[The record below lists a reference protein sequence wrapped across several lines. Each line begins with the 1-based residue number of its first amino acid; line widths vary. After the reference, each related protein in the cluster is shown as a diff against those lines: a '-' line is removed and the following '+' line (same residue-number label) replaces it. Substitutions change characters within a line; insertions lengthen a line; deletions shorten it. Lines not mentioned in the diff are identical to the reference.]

1 MKLLIVDDS
10 KVTRTQIRSSI
21 EKMEAYN
28 FEIFEAATGA
38 EAVSLYEAHEP
49 DLTLLDYLLPD
60 TTGLEIIRGMSE
72 GKDYLPIVM
81 VTGFDDV
88 QLVVDAMRMGVQG
101 YLVKDRLQPDTLYL
115 AVEDAL
121 QRIRIH
127 KEVEQK
133 RKLEQFA
140 YMLAYDMKKKVG
152 SVDDILKLLKDQT
165 ADQEKLIEFLCLANK
180 VAEQMKDFSH
190 ELLDYAI
197 MNSGAAAPQKKIAE
211 PS

>member
-10 KVTRTQIRSSI
+10 KVTRMQIRTSV
-21 EKMEAYN
+21 EKMDTRE

-38 EAVSLYEAHEP
+38 EALELYKKEQP

-60 TTGLEIIRGMSE
+60 TTGLEIIKEVSKGT
-72 GKDYLPIVM
+72 DYLPIVM

-88 QLVVDAMRMGVQG
+88 QLVVDAMRYGIQG
-101 YLVKDRLQPDTLYL
+101 YLVKDRLAPDTLYL
-115 AVEDAL
+115 AIEDAL
-121 QRIRIH
+121 NRIAVH
-127 KEVEQK
+127 EEVVQK

-140 YMLAYDMKKKVG
+140 YMLAYDMKEKVG
-152 SVDDILKLLKDQT
+152 SVDDILELLKEQT
-165 ADQEKLIEFLCLANK
+165 ADKEKLIEFLCLANK

-197 MNSGAAAPQKKIAE
+197 MNSAAPAKE
-211 PS
+211 PA

>member
-10 KVTRTQIRSSI
+10 KVTRMQMRGSI
-21 EKMEAYN
+21 EKMDSFD
-28 FEIFEAATGA
+28 FEIFEASTGA
-38 EAVSLYEAHEP
+38 EALTLYKEHEP

-60 TTGLEIIRGMSE
+60 TTGLEIIKSLSK
-72 GKDYLPIVM
+72 GKDFLPIIM

-88 QLVVDAMRMGVQG
+88 QLVVDAMRMGAQG
-101 YLVKDRLQPDTLYL
+101 YLVKDRLGADTLLL
-115 AVEDAL
+115 AVEDAMN
-121 QRIRIH
+121 RISIH

-140 YMLAYDMKKKVG
+140 YMLAYDMKEKVG
-152 SVDDILKLLKDQT
+152 SVDDILSLLKDQT

-197 MNSGAAAPQKKIAE
+197 MNSNNASSG
-211 PS
+211 